1 MDIKRDREREIRQ
14 LLGGLTYLIFVIP
27 NPHLIRALLE
37 FWDPMRMV
45 FKFVDFD
52 LTPTIEEISG
62 FIDLPYHECEM
73 MVPYKPSSREFLKT
87 LVMKSNPT
95 LPSLN
100 LGWIH
105 FDFLYSR
112 FGRNDSYYSFIDEF
126 ECSVEEWETYR
137 LNAFA
142 IALLGSLVFPRIRGM
157 IDTRLGYVVRDL
169 AQREGEPRK
178 TLVPMILAEIMRS
191 LSACVDG
198 RMFFEG
204 CNLLLQLWAIEHFY
218 LRSDAVDNFLELE
231 SYRIQW
237 KLHWLSTP
245 LAIVRGD
252 DRYFIELI
260 GLKGVQPYTPL
271 RVLRQFGRTQVIPL
285 RSDMEHCK
293 YEFGLDKPQ
302 VHIILRRWVRVLTIP
317 MGARE
322 ALCTREYYIWI
333 LKEVKDRETMVC
345 HTRSKDS
352 LPSLPN
358 ENHKRKRKATNEK
371 IMSKTIE
378 KKHPSDELVSSL
390 KKKIRELEE
399 KVSDM
404 RGWAKLL
411 LSVDPTLETN
421 IYKPH
426 VTSKTTL
433 QDNPPLTH
441 PTSHPPP
448 TYPISQNQ
456 PSSIQMPPKNTHFPN
471 HPYHSYASRPPY
483 RSMATLR
490 LSNLH
495 NLLNCSVPEICM
507 CLRIT
512 SSACARDCIVPGIK
526 LSPRLHCA
534 RDLHVPEN
542 YIICM
547 CPILHCVR
555 DCIEPEI
562 VLCPI
567 LHVPEIA
574 LSANCM
580 CPILHCA
587 RDCIEP
593 EIALYPILHVPE
605 NYIIA

>member
-27 NPHLIRALLE
+27 NPHLIRVLLE
-37 FWDPMRMV
+37 FWDHMRMV
-45 FKFVDFD
+45 FKFMDFD

-87 LVMKSNPT
+87 L
-95 LPSLN
+95 
-100 LGWIH
+100 
-105 FDFLYSR
+105 
-112 FGRNDSYYSFIDEF
+112 
-126 ECSVEEWETYR
+126 EWETYR

-218 LRSDAVDNFLELE
+218 LRSDAVDNFLGYGNKINNHLRRMIAFTAPVGFIDWQIFLIELE

-495 NLLNCSVPEICM
+495 NLLSEGLCLQSTIACARRLHCVRDLHVPENYINCMCSRLHCARDCIEPEIALCPILHVPEIALSPRLHCARYCMCPSLHYTRDCIVPEICM

-512 SSACARDCIVPGIK
+512 SSACARDCIVP
-526 LSPRLHCA
+526 
-534 RDLHVPEN
+534 
-542 YIICM
+542 
-547 CPILHCVR
+547 
-555 DCIEPEI
+555 
-562 VLCPI
+562 
-567 LHVPEIA
+567 EIA
-574 LSANCM
+574 L
-580 CPILHCA
+580 CPGL
-587 RDCIEP
+587 
-593 EIALYPILHVPE
+593 
-605 NYIIA
+605 N